1 MTSQIKSDAT
11 ARICAMIIHINRPLE
26 RAGFT
31 SISDIH
37 ILLKNHIAHT
47 LAWNMPSVTVR
58 QIHRYQ
64 RGICDNISR
73 MNFSPITDDLFIGR
87 TPSTVDYNHLREL
100 GVKLVINMRVEYR
113 PRKDFHPS
121 PIQFLWLP
129 TFDSPLLPIP
139 IRALRRGA
147 QAALETI
154 QNGGK
159 VYAHCAGGV
168 HRGVAMGAC
177 ILIAQGHDPQ
187 AAMDLI
193 KEKRPQADPF
203 AFYIRPRILKFA
215 SQWQIG

>member
-1 MTSQIKSDAT
+1 
-11 ARICAMIIHINRPLE
+11 
-26 RAGFT
+26 
-31 SISDIH
+31 
-37 ILLKNHIAHT
+37 
-47 LAWNMPSVTVR
+47 MPSVTVR

-129 TFDSPLLPIP
+129 TFDSPLVPIS
-139 IRALRRGA
+139 IRALSRGA
-147 QAALETI
+147 KAALETV

-177 ILIAQGHDPQ
+177 ILIAQGHDPH
-187 AAMDLI
+187 AAMELI

-215 SQWQIG
+215 SQWKIG